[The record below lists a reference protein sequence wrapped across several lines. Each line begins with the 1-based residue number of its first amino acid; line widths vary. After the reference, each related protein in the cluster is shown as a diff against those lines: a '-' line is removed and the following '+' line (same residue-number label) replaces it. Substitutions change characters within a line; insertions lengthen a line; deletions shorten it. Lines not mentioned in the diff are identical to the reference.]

1 MLQPTPASVQV
12 SHVGGC
18 PHCAGTSQARQLNVE
33 ETVWPGFDPQGTCST
48 LSFRQYVAGHTQ
60 VRSPQANALAASAPA
75 SAIAASAGSTLVSTE
90 DDGADASGSTTN
102 LSATVAPLHAAVT
115 TAHVALV
122 ATAPTSDA
130 GPTDSHAL
138 RVFRR
143 CGNARAEGRDAAEV
157 FAPQNGQLAS
167 SAFTRHAHAVHATK
181 PSIIAQ
187 A

>member
-1 MLQPTPASVQV
+1 M
-12 SHVGGC
+12 
-18 PHCAGTSQARQLNVE
+18 RR
-33 ETVWPGFDPQGTCST
+33 DT
-48 LSFRQYVAGHTQ
+48 LSW
-60 VRSPQANALAASAPA
+60 APLQEEA
-75 SAIAASAGSTLVSTE
+75 TVTRTGVTVPEA
-90 DDGADASGSTTN
+90 GSTTN